1 MKRLLCII
9 PLVLSLAGCLSP
21 TYTTPA
27 PSDTIPHAYK
37 EEDGG
42 RAARPADDA
51 PKGDWW
57 LTFNDPTLN
66 GLIAEAD
73 AANQNIASAAANL
86 RRARA
91 QAATARAAFFPTLGA
106 TGSALRASNADGP
119 TTASYSGGMSA
130 QWEVSFWNAIPAYEA
145 SKAGVQATAADY
157 ASMRLLI
164 RAEVAQNYF
173 QLRTLD
179 MQHDL
184 YESTIAAY
192 AKAVQLTRSQFREGM
207 VTASDVAQAEAQL
220 ASAEAQLAALDGQ
233 RATLEHSLAVL
244 LGKLPSNFTL
254 ERGELTA
261 SLPNTPTGLPGTLLE
276 RRPDIAGAERRVAV
290 ANEMIGVAR
299 AAWFPTVTLG
309 ASGILSGDWLT
320 APLTTWSLGPQAAL
334 SLFDGGKRLAQSDV
348 AWAEYEGTV
357 ATYRQT
363 VLDAFK
369 DVEDSLSSLTW
380 LARQAE
386 AQDRA
391 VAASETALRL
401 SLSQYRGGMTTYLQV
416 VSTQTAA
423 LTARRQAIEVQG
435 QRLASSVNLIKA
447 LGGGFQ
453 RGDLDKETE

>member
-1 MKRLLCII
+1 MKRLCCII

-73 AANQNIASAAANL
+73 AANQNIASSAANL

-106 TGSALRASNADGP
+106 TGSALRTGNSDGP
-119 TTASYSGGMSA
+119 TKATYSGGMSA
-130 QWEVSFWNAIPAYEA
+130 QWEVGFWNAIPAYESA
-145 SKAGVQATAADY
+145 KAGLQATAADY

-207 VTASDVAQAEAQL
+207 VTAADVAQAEAQL

-244 LGKLPSNFTL
+244 VGKLPSNFTL
-254 ERGELTA
+254 ERGELIAT
-261 SLPNTPTGLPGTLLE
+261 LPNTC
-276 RRPDIAGAERRVAV
+276 RFASAV
-290 ANEMIGVAR
+290 A
-299 AAWFPTVTLG
+299 
-309 ASGILSGDWLT
+309 
-320 APLTTWSLGPQAAL
+320 
-334 SLFDGGKRLAQSDV
+334 
-348 AWAEYEGTV
+348 
-357 ATYRQT
+357 
-363 VLDAFK
+363 
-369 DVEDSLSSLTW
+369 
-380 LARQAE
+380 LARQGKETICVLGTVEGILLNEARGSNGFGYDPYFYYPPIERSFAE
-386 AQDRA
+386 LSAEQKNSVSHRKRA
-391 VAASETALRL
+391 LEAL
-401 SLSQYRGGMTTYLQV
+401 
-416 VSTQTAA
+416 
-423 LTARRQAIEVQG
+423 QAILQEE
-435 QRLASSVNLIKA
+435 L
-447 LGGGFQ
+447 
-453 RGDLDKETE
+453 E